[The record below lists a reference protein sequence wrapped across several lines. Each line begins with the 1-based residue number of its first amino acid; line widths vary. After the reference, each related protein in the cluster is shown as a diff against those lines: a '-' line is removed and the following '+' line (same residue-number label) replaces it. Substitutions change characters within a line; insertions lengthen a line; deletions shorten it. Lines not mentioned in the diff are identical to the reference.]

1 MRLLKIFV
9 ENCLESQRKKGIHL
23 DGGKI
28 CKISLLVNLEIFK
41 YLNQFWLGM
50 KTLYDYMY
58 LVVEQYGWV
67 KGIGLILRWMSRL
80 FM

>member
-1 MRLLKIFV
+1 MRLLKIFI
-9 ENCLESQRKKGIHL
+9 ENCLEGRRKEGIDL

-41 YLNQFWLGM
+41 YLNQFWLAM

-58 LVVEQYGWV
+58 LVVEQ
-67 KGIGLILRWMSRL
+67 
-80 FM
+80 

>member
-9 ENCLESQRKKGIHL
+9 ENCLESQRKEGLDL

-28 CKISLLVNLEIFK
+28 CKISLLMDLEIFK
-41 YLNQFWLGM
+41 YLNLFGLAM

-58 LVVEQYGWV
+58 LVVEQ
-67 KGIGLILRWMSRL
+67 
-80 FM
+80 